1 MAISDLIQI
10 VSWSLWIVAGVVVA
24 LVATGFSCCKR
35 MVIYNLLVGISLAVI
50 GGVAS
55 ALSDGDAT
63 KGQLIVS
70 VLVACLYSGAGVF
83 VLNMLARP
91 TRLLSH

>member
-1 MAISDLIQI
+1 MALSDLIQV
-10 VSWSLWIVAGVVVA
+10 VSWSLWIVVGVVIA

-35 MVIYNLLVGISLAVI
+35 MVIYNLLVGVVLAIVGGMASSLN
-50 GGVAS
+50 GG
-55 ALSDGDAT
+55 DMT

-70 VLVACLYSGAGVF
+70 VLVACLCSGAGVY

-91 TRLLSH
+91 TRLLHH